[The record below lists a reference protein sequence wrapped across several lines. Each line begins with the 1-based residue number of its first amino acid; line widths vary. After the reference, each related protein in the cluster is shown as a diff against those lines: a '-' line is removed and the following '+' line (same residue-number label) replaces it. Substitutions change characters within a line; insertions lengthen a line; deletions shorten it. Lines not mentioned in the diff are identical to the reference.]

1 MSPAKPTPTTEPV
14 SPASTSNASKVKIRK
29 RVGKACDRCH
39 TKKTK
44 CGGSSPCLRCTTD
57 NAICCSRTFHRFRRR
72 NLPPGY
78 TEMLER
84 QHAQLVS
91 CVQELYQRARKAG
104 PWDPLPPEDLKR
116 YPSVNDILAALD
128 LLEPKDDGR
137 RDFET
142 FHEIVGPTQSDND
155 TPASVLD
162 GVTEGQDHHD
172 STPDQSKSP

>member
-1 MSPAKPTPTTEPV
+1 MGLARVFVALRITRFAVQGKLPKPVVIPT
-14 SPASTSNASKVKIRK
+14 SKWF
-29 RVGKACDRCH
+29 
-39 TKKTK
+39 
-44 CGGSSPCLRCTTD
+44 
-57 NAICCSRTFHRFRRR
+57 CSQRHRTFHRFRRR